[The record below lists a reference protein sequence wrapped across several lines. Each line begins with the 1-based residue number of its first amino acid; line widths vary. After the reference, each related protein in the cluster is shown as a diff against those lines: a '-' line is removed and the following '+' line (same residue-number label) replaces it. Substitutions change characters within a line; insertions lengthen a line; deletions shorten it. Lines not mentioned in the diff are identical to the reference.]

1 MNEFDIIVI
10 GGGSAGCA
18 VAGRLSEDA
27 SLSVCL
33 IEAGGRNNGVRVK
46 TPGFMPF
53 LPANTNWKFD
63 TVPQPGL
70 NGRTGYQPRGRGLG
84 GSSAINAMVY
94 IRGNAWD
101 YDNWE
106 TLGATG
112 WSHKDVLP
120 WFRKSEGN
128 SRAGSSKEFDAHHG
142 GDGPLSV
149 VDQKWANPGSH
160 AFVEAARR
168 LQLPLNSDFN
178 GARQEGFGI
187 YQTTQKDGERWS
199 ASRAYVEPA
208 RDRANLD
215 VRTHALVR
223 RIIIQDGR
231 ARGVEYERAGKVV
244 QVFARG
250 AVVLSAGAFGS
261 PQILQL
267 SGIGPAAMLRQHGIP
282 VLADRA
288 EVGANL
294 QDHIDYVSGFATKS
308 NDSFGSSLAG
318 TMRMARAVVEHR
330 RKRTG
335 ILTTCWAEA
344 GGFWKVM
351 PDAPAP
357 DVQFHFVPAVLEDH
371 GRENVKGHGFSCH
384 ACVLRPESKGTVTL
398 NSAEPAAPPR
408 IDPNFLADDR
418 DMAVLRAGVRFMHR
432 IFETPPMSD
441 YNPVDRHPV
450 DLYNDAALDTLIRNR
465 ADTVYHPVGTC
476 RMGSDEASV
485 VDPRLKLRGVE
496 GLYVADASIMPKIV
510 SGNTN
515 APSIMIGERCAAFV
529 AEDLKVGAMVA
540 A

>member
-1 MNEFDIIVI
+1 MNEYDIIVI

-18 VAGRLSEDA
+18 VAGRMSEDA
-27 SLSVCL
+27 SVSVCL

-53 LPANTNWKFD
+53 LPASTNWKFD

-70 NGRTGYQPRGRGLG
+70 NGRTGYQPRGKGLG

-94 IRGNAWD
+94 IRGNQWD

-112 WSHKDVLP
+112 WAHKDVLP
-120 WFRKSEGN
+120 WFRRSEGN

-149 VDQKWANPGSH
+149 VDQKSANPGSH

-168 LQLPLNSDFN
+168 LQLPVNTDFN
-178 GARQEGFGI
+178 GAKQDGFGI
-187 YQTTQKDGERWS
+187 YQTTQKNGERWS
-199 ASRAYVEPA
+199 AARAYVEPA
-208 RDRANLD
+208 ADRANLE

-223 RIIIQDGR
+223 RIIIENGR
-231 ARGVEYERAGKVV
+231 ARGVEFERAGQVV
-244 QVFARG
+244 QVFARF

-267 SGIGPAAMLRQHGIP
+267 SGIGPAAMLKQHGIP

-294 QDHIDYVSGFATKS
+294 QDHIDYVAGFATKS
-308 NDSFGSSLAG
+308 TDSFGSSLTG
-318 TMRMARAVVEHR
+318 VTRMARAVVEHR

-398 NSAEPAAPPR
+398 SSADPAAPPR
-408 IDPNFLADDR
+408 IDPNFLADER

-432 IFETPPMSD
+432 FFETPPLSD

-450 DLYNDAALDTLIRNR
+450 DLYNDAALDQLIRSR

-529 AEDLKVGAMVA
+529 AEDMRVGAMA
-540 A
+540 AA